1 MAKRESAVMPLDHWT
16 TRLKQFQEYTVAHPH
31 LVEAKDR
38 LVAAIRGNAPNSL
51 ILVIGPTGVG
61 KSTLRGRVEQLL
73 TTESLPALESDPTRM
88 PVVSVEAVAPP
99 SGSFNWR
106 DHFKRMLSAMDEPLI
121 ERKRILPPCGSES
134 DLVFTPGPKAAG
146 GEYYRAVEQALRYRR
161 PCAVL
166 IDEAQHL
173 AKMSS
178 GRRLLDQLDVIKSLA
193 NRTGTVHA
201 LFGTYDLLAFRNL
214 SGQLSRRSI
223 DVHFRRYRA
232 DNAEDRKAFMNVLCS
247 FERQIPLP
255 EPADLVANWEFLYER
270 SVGCVGILKE
280 WLVRTLSAILRRGST
295 TLTLRDLTVHAL
307 TVSQCEKILAEI
319 TEGEMRLAESDGAR
333 SRFRLALGLSSIEP
347 VLDAVK
353 AAHLPQR
360 GRPGQRRP
368 MRDPIGVRQL
378 APAEI
383 RTA

>member
-1 MAKRESAVMPLDHWT
+1 MTRRDSAAVPSEHWT
-16 TRLKQFQEYTVAHPH
+16 ARLKRFQEYTVAHPH

-38 LVAAIRGNAPNSL
+38 LIAAIRESAPNSL

-61 KSTLRGRVEQLL
+61 KSTLRGRIEQLL
-73 TTESLPALESDPTRM
+73 TTESLPDLESDPDRI

-106 DHFKRMLSAMDEPLI
+106 DHFKRMLAAMDEPLI
-121 ERKRILPPCGSES
+121 ERKLTRPCDS
-134 DLVFTPGPKAAG
+134 DGDVVLVPGPKAPG
-146 GEYYRAVEQALRYRR
+146 GEFYRAAEQALCYRR
-161 PCAVL
+161 PYAVL

-232 DNAEDRKAFMNVLCS
+232 DHAEDRKGFMNVLCS
-247 FERQIPLP
+247 FQRQIPLP
-255 EPADLVANWEFLYER
+255 EPADLLGNWEFLYER

-280 WLVRTLSAILRRGST
+280 WLVRTLSAILRRGAT
-295 TLTLRDLTVHAL
+295 TLSLRDLTAHAL
-307 TVSQCEKILAEI
+307 MVSQCEKILAEI
-319 TEGEMRLAESDGAR
+319 TEGESRLAESDGAR
-333 SRFRLALGLSSIEP
+333 SRFRLALGLSSIET
-347 VLDAVK
+347 VRAVPDS
-353 AAHLPQR
+353 AHPAK
-360 GRPGQRRP
+360 GTRPGQRRP
-368 MRDPIGVRQL
+368 TRDPVGVPQL
-378 APAEI
+378 AHAEI

>member
-1 MAKRESAVMPLDHWT
+1 MTKPESAAPLDHWT
-16 TRLKQFQEYTVAHPH
+16 ARLKQFQEYTVAHPH

-38 LVAAIRGNAPNSL
+38 LVAAVRESAPNSL

-73 TTESLPALESDPTRM
+73 TSESLPEMESDPARI
-88 PVVSVEAVAPP
+88 PVVSVEAVAPT

-121 ERKRILPPCGSES
+121 ERKRMLPCESES
-134 DLVFTPGPKAAG
+134 NAVFTPGPKAPG

-161 PCAVL
+161 PGAVL

-232 DNAEDRKAFMNVLCS
+232 DNGDDRKAFMNVLRS
-247 FERQIPLP
+247 FERQIPLA

-270 SVGCVGILKE
+270 SIGCVGILKD

-295 TLTLRDLTVHAL
+295 SLTFRDLTVHAL

-319 TEGEMRLAESDGAR
+319 TEGETRLAESDGAR
-333 SRFRLALGLSSIEP
+333 SRFRLALGLSSVETVRETAKTAP
-347 VLDAVK
+347 
-353 AAHLPQR
+353 LPQR

-368 MRDPIGVRQL
+368 TRDPIGVPQL
-378 APAEI
+378 AHAEI